1 MVHGLVK
8 RIGGKYFNYKH
19 FIDLFP
25 DSLIYCEL
33 FVGGGSVFFNKKKK
47 YQTNVINDNDER
59 LIQTYRHVQEYGSS
73 INVDGTYTLEQFKNF
88 IDSTDPEDYIRQQ
101 RLSFRHPTMFN
112 TTQSSIKNTNKHY
125 TILQKQLEHVI
136 IRNDDWHNIL
146 VEYDGED
153 TFFYLDPP
161 YENSNRTVK
170 RNSVGST
177 RLQTYTDIDLSSLI
191 NVLRTIKGK
200 FLMTLND
207 SERIRELCRDFTI
220 LTYTARYARSNKTA
234 TELIIK
240 NF

>member
-59 LIQTYRHVQEYGSS
+59 LIQTYRHVQENGSS
-73 INVDGTYTLEQFKNF
+73 INLDGTYTHEQFKE
-88 IDSTDPEDYIRQQ
+88 IICSTHPEDYIRQH
-101 RLSFRHPTMFN
+101 RLSYRHPTLFN
-112 TTQSSIKNTNKHY
+112 ITKNSIKNTNKHY
-125 TILQKQLEHVI
+125 MILQKQLEHVI

-161 YENSNRTVK
+161 YENSKKTVK
-170 RNSVGST
+170 RSSI
-177 RLQTYTDIDLSSLI
+177 TYTDIDLSALI
-191 NVLRTIKGK
+191 NVLRSIKGK
-200 FLMTLND
+200 FLMTIND

-220 LTYTARYARSNKTA
+220 LTYTARYARTNKTV